1 MESQNRLGLRLA
13 IALEGGRPTTFGGK
27 DVIVFNLERIASEAE
42 EVAANRQREIAQIE
56 EVLKTY
62 DAPKTREQIEQLKAR
77 LQLLKA
83 RQGEEQAQA
92 ILRQAE
98 AGLEQARATVELA
111 KMDLERA
118 QMTYREAALAVAKKN
133 TAKKPTKAE
142 QNIKPT
148 CTIHVRPLD
157 AGEATRWVMTEEIK
171 TVLEGLALA
180 ASDLPLKPGSVDVW
194 LIRGEE
200 DPAHRLRRDRGQD
213 RSEDQLHAAS
223 RRPIVHPGQ
232 GGAIDPAADA
242 RCLQN

>member
-1 MESQNRLGLRLA
+1 VP

-42 EVAANRQREIAQIE
+42 EVAANRQREIARIE

-83 RQGEEQAQA
+83 RQEEDHAQA
-92 ILRQAE
+92 KLRQAQ

-118 QMTYREAALAVAKKN
+118 QMAYKEAQTALAASQKN
-133 TAKKPTKAE
+133 TAKKPTKPE
-142 QNIKPT
+142 QNPKPT

-157 AGEATRWVMTEEIK
+157 AGETVKWVMTEEIK

-194 LIRGEE
+194 LIREKKILPIDYAAIAGKA
-200 DPAHRLRRDRGQD
+200 DLKTNYTLQAGDRLFVQQRV
-213 RSEDQLHAAS
+213 AK
-223 RRPIVHPGQ
+223 
-232 GGAIDPAADA
+232 
-242 RCLQN
+242 